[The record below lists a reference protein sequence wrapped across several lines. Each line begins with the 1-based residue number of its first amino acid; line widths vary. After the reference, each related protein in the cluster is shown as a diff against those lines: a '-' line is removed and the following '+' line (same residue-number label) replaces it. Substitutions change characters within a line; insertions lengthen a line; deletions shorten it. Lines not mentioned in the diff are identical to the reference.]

1 MTNDALEA
9 ELHRLESA
17 LARRDPALIDGD
29 VAALSR
35 LIADDFLEFGASG
48 RTWTAAEVRETL
60 ASESPRDVPMEDFA
74 VARLAVG
81 VALVTYRSRDP
92 RHAKRASIWVRRN
105 RRWRMVFHQGTLVPG
120 S

>member
-17 LARRDPALIDGD
+17 LARRDAELLDGD
-29 VAALSR
+29 TRALSD

-48 RTWTAAEVRETL
+48 RTWTAADVRTAL
-60 ASESPRDVPMEDFA
+60 ATEPARDVPMEDFA
-74 VARLAVG
+74 VSRLAAG

-92 RHAKRASIWVRRN
+92 RHARRSSIWVRR
-105 RRWRMVFHQGTLVPG
+105 RGRWVMCFHQGTLVD
-120 S
+120 

>member
-17 LARRDPALIDGD
+17 LARRDPALLDGD
-29 VAALSR
+29 ARTLYE

-48 RTWTAAEVRETL
+48 RTWTAAEVREAL
-60 ASESPRDVPMEDFA
+60 ATEPARDVPMEDFA
-74 VARLAVG
+74 VTRLAVG

-92 RHAKRASIWVRRN
+92 RHAKRSSIWVRRGG
-105 RRWRMVFHQGTLVPG
+105 RWVMRFHQGTLAD
-120 S
+120 

>member
-17 LARRDPALIDGD
+17 VARRDPALLEVDARTLPD
-29 VAALSR
+29 

-48 RTWTAAEVRETL
+48 RTWTATEVRDALVTEP
-60 ASESPRDVPMEDFA
+60 SRDVPMEDFA
-74 VARLAVG
+74 VARLAAG

-92 RHAKRASIWVRRN
+92 RHAKRSSIWVRRAG
-105 RRWRMVFHQGTLVPG
+105 RWVLRFHQGTL
-120 S
+120 SD

>member
-1 MTNDALEA
+1 MTNEALER

-17 LARRDPALIDGD
+17 LARRDPELLGGS
-29 VAALSR
+29 AALDE

-48 RTWTAAEVRETL
+48 ATWTAADVRQVL
-60 ASESPRDVPMEDFA
+60 ATEPPRDVPMEDFA

-92 RHAKRASIWVRRN
+92 RHAKRSSVWVRRKG
-105 RRWRMVFHQGTLVPG
+105 RWQMVFHQGTLIP
-120 S
+120 

>member
-17 LARRDPALIDGD
+17 LARRDPALLDGD
-29 VAALSR
+29 AATLAG

-48 RTWTAAEVRETL
+48 RTWTAADVCQAL
-60 ASESPRDVPMEDFA
+60 ATEPARDVPMEDFA
-74 VARLAVG
+74 VTRLAAG

-92 RHAKRASIWVRRN
+92 RHAKRSSIWVRRGG
-105 RRWRMVFHQGTLVPG
+105 RWVMRFHQGTLTD
-120 S
+120 

>member
-17 LARRDPALIDGD
+17 LARRDPELIDGD
-29 VAALSR
+29 AAALSA
-35 LIADDFLEFGASG
+35 LVADDFLEFGASG
-48 RTWTAAEVRETL
+48 RTWTAADVRETL
-60 ASESPRDVPMEDFA
+60 ATEPPRDVPMEDFA

-92 RHAKRASIWVRRN
+92 RHARRASIWVRRKG
-105 RRWRMVFHQGTLVPG
+105 RWLLRFHQGTLAD
-120 S
+120 

>member
-17 LARRDPALIDGD
+17 LARRDPALLDGD
-29 VAALSR
+29 AATLSR

-48 RTWTAAEVRETL
+48 RTWAAADMRQAL
-60 ASESPRDVPMEDFA
+60 ATEPPRDVPMEDFA
-74 VARLAVG
+74 VTRISPA

-92 RHAKRASIWVRRN
+92 RHAKRSSIWVRRKG
-105 RRWRMVFHQGTLVPG
+105 RWQMAFHQGTLVAEG
-120 S
+120 